1 MHRHRK
7 MPVQLSIPLKDDAK
21 YFSRSRTEIKPSLSG
36 SIQRARNWPLHSKS
50 NVKLEVG
57 LKPAAISLPILL
69 HYLAAAQLDSIAV
82 VLFIISLGRSVIL
95 SELSLDRRLEGDTNR
110 PNYQT
115 NRISKDVRVRPVR
128 SIRERENELI

>member
-1 MHRHRK
+1 MTRNIS
-7 MPVQLSIPLKDDAK
+7 PAAAEQ
-21 YFSRSRTEIKPSLSG
+21 RTTEPQIHPPRVSPS
-36 SIQRARNWPLHSKS
+36 ARNWPLHRSRIG
-50 NVKLEVG
+50 NLEVE
-57 LKPAAISLPILL
+57 LKAAAAPAALFG
-69 HYLAAAQLDSIAV
+69 AALDSTRLDSIAV